1 MIIIFKFNDIKNL
14 MNQYRIK
21 SEITIIIVLYRED
34 YKLLYKTLDK
44 IRDFKKIIIDNSN
57 NVELKNKVEANFKIE
72 KYVLNKKN
80 VGFSSGYNQG
90 VSLCETDYLLIL
102 NPDCIIKN
110 ESIIKLYE
118 KLILNEDCFLTTP
131 TSYNENNQLTYTGG
145 LLPENGEKD
154 FPINLEGDIC
164 VESTLGACMFIKK
177 KDFIEIGLF
186 DEIFFIFF
194 SDENLCREIKKKNKY
209 IIQVFDSKCI
219 HSHGISKVKNIFEK
233 IYLREHYY
241 LLDEFH
247 YFHKSDNHKKKMN
260 GIINKKNI
268 YLTKIFISLF
278 TLKFKKVVYYYARY
292 TAIIKFNN
300 FLKKD

>member
-1 MIIIFKFNDIKNL
+1 MGQDKIISN
-14 MNQYRIK
+14 
-21 SEITIIIVLYRED
+21 ITIIIVLYRED
-34 YKLLYKTLDK
+34 YNLLYKTLDK

-57 NVELKNKVEANFKIE
+57 NVDLKKKVKANFKIE
-72 KYVLNKKN
+72 KYILNKEN

-90 VSLCETDYLLIL
+90 VKLCETDFLMIL
-102 NPDCIIKN
+102 NPDCVINN

-118 KLILNEDCFLTTP
+118 KLILNKDCFLTTS
-131 TSYNENNQLTYTGG
+131 TSYNENNELTYTAG

-164 VESTLGACMFIKK
+164 VENTLGACMFLKK

-194 SDENLCREIKKKNKY
+194 SDDNLCREIKKKNKY
-209 IIQVFDSKCI
+209 IIQVFDSKCV

-247 YFHKSDNHKKKMN
+247 YFHKSDKHKEKMSN
-260 GIINKKNI
+260 IINKKNK
-268 YLTKIFISLF
+268 YLIKIFFSLVAM
-278 TLKFKKVVYYYARY
+278 KFKKVVYYFARY
-292 TAIIKFNN
+292 TAILKFNN
-300 FLKKD
+300 FLKKN